1 MLIDELDTLL
11 NVLNQRM
18 DEYNQQADSES
29 KFEIERYDRGVAHGL
44 SIAIYTLDY
53 LVNSW
58 KEKTPDDWRDNMKLA
73 IHKKILIDSINDL
86 HDAINDL
93 HDLHDLHDA
102 KETMKVCESGGT
114 YKQFSDYAMGV
125 EIDGLNDIANR
136 LKGL

>member
-11 NVLNQRM
+11 NVLNRRM
-18 DEYNQQADSES
+18 DEYCQQADNES
-29 KFEIERYDRGVAHGL
+29 NFEIERYDRGVAHGL

-58 KEKTPDDWRDNMKLA
+58 KEKTPEDWRDNMKLA
-73 IHKKILIDSINDL
+73 IHKKILID
-86 HDAINDL
+86 AINDL
-93 HDLHDLHDA
+93 HAA
-102 KETMKVCESGGT
+102 KETMKVCESGRT

>member
-18 DEYNQQADSES
+18 DEYIQQSYNES
-29 KFEIERYDRGVAHGL
+29 DFEVAKYDRGVAYGM

-58 KEKTPDDWRDNMKLA
+58 KEKTPEDQRDNMKLA
-73 IHKKILIDSINDL
+73 IHKKILID
-86 HDAINDL
+86 AINDL
-93 HDLHDLHDA
+93 HAA
-102 KETMKVCESGGT
+102 KETMKVCESGRT

>member
-18 DEYNQQADSES
+18 DECNQQADNES
-29 KFEIERYDRGVAHGL
+29 KFEIARYNRGVAHGL

-58 KEKTPDDWRDNMKLA
+58 KEKTPEDWRDNMKLA
-73 IHKKILIDSINDL
+73 IHKKILIDAVNDL
-86 HDAINDL
+86 HA
-93 HDLHDLHDA
+93 A
-102 KETMKVCESGGT
+102 KETMKVCESGRT
-114 YKQFSDYAMGV
+114 YKQFSDHAMGF
-125 EIDGLNDIANR
+125 EIDGLNDIANN

>member
-11 NVLNQRM
+11 DVLNQCM
-18 DEYNQQADSES
+18 NGYNQQADSES
-29 KFEIERYDRGVAHGL
+29 NFEIARYDRGVAHGL

-58 KEKTPDDWRDNMKLA
+58 KEKTPEDWRDNMKLA
-73 IHKKILIDSINDL
+73 INKKILI
-86 HDAINDL
+86 DAINDL
-93 HDLHDLHDA
+93 HAA
-102 KETMKVCESGGT
+102 KETMKVCESGRT

>member
-18 DEYNQQADSES
+18 DECSQQADSES
-29 KFEIERYDRGVAHGL
+29 KFEIAGYNRGVANGL
-44 SIAIYTLDY
+44 SIAIYTLNY

-58 KEKTPDDWRDNMKLA
+58 KEKTPEDWRDNMKLA
-73 IHKKILIDSINDL
+73 IHKKILIDAVNDL
-86 HDAINDL
+86 HAT
-93 HDLHDLHDA
+93 
-102 KETMKVCESGGT
+102 KETMKVCESGRT

>member
-18 DEYNQQADSES
+18 DECNQQADSES
-29 KFEIERYDRGVAHGL
+29 KFEIARYNRGVAHGL

-73 IHKKILIDSINDL
+73 IHKKILID
-86 HDAINDL
+86 AINDL
-93 HDLHDLHDA
+93 HAA
-102 KETMKVCESGGT
+102 KETMNVCESGRT
-114 YKQFSDYAMGV
+114 YKQFSDYTMGV
-125 EIDGLNDIANR
+125 EIDGLNDIANI

>member
-18 DEYNQQADSES
+18 DEYNKQVDNES
-29 KFEIERYDRGVAHGL
+29 KFEVARYNRGVAHGL

-58 KEKTPDDWRDNMKLA
+58 KEKTPEDWRDNMKLA
-73 IHKKILIDSINDL
+73 IHKKILIDAVNDL
-86 HDAINDL
+86 HA
-93 HDLHDLHDA
+93 A
-102 KETMKVCESGGT
+102 KETMKVCKSDRT
-114 YKQFSDYAMGV
+114 YKQFSDYTMGV

>member
-18 DEYNQQADSES
+18 DECNQQADNES
-29 KFEIERYDRGVAHGL
+29 KFEIARYNRGVAHGL

-53 LVNSW
+53 LVKSW
-58 KEKTPDDWRDNMKLA
+58 KEKTPEDWRDNMRLA
-73 IHKKILIDSINDL
+73 VHKKILID
-86 HDAINDL
+86 AINDL
-93 HDLHDLHDA
+93 HAA
-102 KETMKVCESGGT
+102 KETMKVYESGRT

>member
-11 NVLNQRM
+11 NVLNQNM
-18 DEYNQQADSES
+18 DEFNHQADNEND
-29 KFEIERYDRGVAHGL
+29 FGIERYYRGVAHGL
-44 SIAIYTLDY
+44 SIAIHTLDY

-73 IHKKILIDSINDL
+73 IHKKILIDAVNDL
-86 HDAINDL
+86 HA
-93 HDLHDLHDA
+93 A
-102 KETMKVCESGGT
+102 KETMKVCESGRT

>member
-1 MLIDELDTLL
+1 MFVDELDTLL

-18 DEYNQQADSES
+18 NEYSHKSDNES
-29 KFEIERYDRGVAHGL
+29 NFEIARYDSGVAHGL

-58 KEKTPDDWRDNMKLA
+58 KEKTPEDWRDNMKLA
-73 IHKKILIDSINDL
+73 IHKKILID
-86 HDAINDL
+86 AINDL
-93 HDLHDLHDA
+93 HTA
-102 KETMKVCESGGT
+102 KETMKVCESGRT

>member
-18 DEYNQQADSES
+18 DECSQQADNES
-29 KFEIERYDRGVAHGL
+29 KFEVARYNRGVAHGL

-73 IHKKILIDSINDL
+73 IHKKILID
-86 HDAINDL
+86 AINDL
-93 HDLHDLHDA
+93 HAA
-102 KETMKVCESGGT
+102 KETVKVCESGRT

-125 EIDGLNDIANR
+125 EIDGLNDIANI

>member
-18 DEYNQQADSES
+18 DECNQQADSES
-29 KFEIERYDRGVAHGL
+29 KFEVARYNRGVAHGL

-58 KEKTPDDWRDNMKLA
+58 KEKTPEDWRDNMKLA
-73 IHKKILIDSINDL
+73 IHKKILID
-86 HDAINDL
+86 AINDL
-93 HDLHDLHDA
+93 HAA
-102 KETMKVCESGGT
+102 KETMKVCESGRT
-114 YKQFSDYAMGV
+114 YKKFSDYAMGV
-125 EIDGLNDIANR
+125 DIDGLNDIANR

>member
-18 DEYNQQADSES
+18 DECNQQADNES
-29 KFEIERYDRGVAHGL
+29 KFEVARYNRGVAHGL

-58 KEKTPDDWRDNMKLA
+58 KEKTPEDWRDNMKLA
-73 IHKKILIDSINDL
+73 IHKKILID
-86 HDAINDL
+86 AINDL
-93 HDLHDLHDA
+93 HAA
-102 KETMKVCESGGT
+102 KETMKVCESDRT
-114 YKQFSDYAMGV
+114 YKQFSDYTMGV
-125 EIDGLNDIANR
+125 EIDGLNDIANN

>member
-18 DEYNQQADSES
+18 DECNQQADSERV
-29 KFEIERYDRGVAHGL
+29 FEIERYNRGVAHGL

-58 KEKTPDDWRDNMKLA
+58 KEKTPEDWRDNMKLA
-73 IHKKILIDSINDL
+73 IHKKILID
-86 HDAINDL
+86 AINDL
-93 HDLHDLHDA
+93 HAA
-102 KETMKVCESGGT
+102 KETMKVCESGRM

>member
-18 DEYNQQADSES
+18 DECNQQVDNES
-29 KFEIERYDRGVAHGL
+29 KFEIARYNRGVAHGL

-53 LVNSW
+53 LVKSW
-58 KEKTPDDWRDNMKLA
+58 KEKTPEDWRDNMKLA
-73 IHKKILIDSINDL
+73 IHKKILID
-86 HDAINDL
+86 AINDL
-93 HDLHDLHDA
+93 HAA
-102 KETMKVCESGGT
+102 KETMKVCESGRT

>member
-1 MLIDELDTLL
+1 MLVDELDTLL

-29 KFEIERYDRGVAHGL
+29 KFEIAGYNRGVADGL

-58 KEKTPDDWRDNMKLA
+58 KEKTPEDWRDNMKLA
-73 IHKKILIDSINDL
+73 IHKKILIDAVNDL
-86 HDAINDL
+86 HA
-93 HDLHDLHDA
+93 A
-102 KETMKVCESGGT
+102 KETMKVCESDRT
-114 YKQFSDYAMGV
+114 YKQFSDYAIGV
-125 EIDGLNDIANR
+125 EIDGVNDIANN

>member
-18 DEYNQQADSES
+18 DECNQQADNES
-29 KFEIERYDRGVAHGL
+29 KFEIARYNRGVAHGL
-44 SIAIYTLDY
+44 SIAIHTLDY

-73 IHKKILIDSINDL
+73 IHKKILIDAVNDL
-86 HDAINDL
+86 HA
-93 HDLHDLHDA
+93 A
-102 KETMKVCESGGT
+102 KETMKVCESGRT

>member
-18 DEYNQQADSES
+18 DECNQQADSES
-29 KFEIERYDRGVAHGL
+29 KFEIARYNRGVAHGL

-58 KEKTPDDWRDNMKLA
+58 KEKTPEDWRDNMKLA
-73 IHKKILIDSINDL
+73 IHKKILID
-86 HDAINDL
+86 AINDL
-93 HDLHDLHDA
+93 HA
-102 KETMKVCESGGT
+102 TKETMKVCESGRT

-125 EIDGLNDIANR
+125 EIDGVNDIANR
-136 LKGL
+136 LKDL

>member
-18 DEYNQQADSES
+18 DEYNQQADNES
-29 KFEIERYDRGVAHGL
+29 NFELGRYDRGVAHGL

-58 KEKTPDDWRDNMKLA
+58 KEKTPNDQRDNMKLA
-73 IHKKILIDSINDL
+73 IHKKILID
-86 HDAINDL
+86 AINDL
-93 HDLHDLHDA
+93 HAA
-102 KETMKVCESGGT
+102 KETMKVCESGRT

-125 EIDGLNDIANR
+125 EIDGLNDIANN

>member
-18 DEYNQQADSES
+18 DEYNQQVDNES
-29 KFEIERYDRGVAHGL
+29 KFEVARYDLGVAHGL

-58 KEKTPDDWRDNMKLA
+58 KEKTPEDWRDNMKLA
-73 IHKKILIDSINDL
+73 IHKKILID
-86 HDAINDL
+86 AINDL
-93 HDLHDLHDA
+93 HAA
-102 KETMKVCESGGT
+102 KETMKVCESDRT

>member
-18 DEYNQQADSES
+18 DEYNQQADNGSN
-29 KFEIERYDRGVAHGL
+29 FEIGRYDRGVAHGL

-73 IHKKILIDSINDL
+73 IHKKILID
-86 HDAINDL
+86 AINDL
-93 HDLHDLHDA
+93 HAA
-102 KETMKVCESGGT
+102 KETMKVCESGRT